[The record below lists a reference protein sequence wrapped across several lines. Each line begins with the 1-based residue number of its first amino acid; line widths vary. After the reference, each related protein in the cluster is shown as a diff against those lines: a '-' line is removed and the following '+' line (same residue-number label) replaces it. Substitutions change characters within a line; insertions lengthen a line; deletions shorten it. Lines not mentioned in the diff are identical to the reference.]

1 MFPLRDDTQ
10 SVSDRP
16 PWHSISDILFGVR
29 SHRRV
34 PLLILSV
41 VLLILFSG
49 PSTLPSPQQFPPA
62 LQASG
67 LIVVLDPAHGG
78 TDSGARGQG
87 GVAEK
92 DIVLDLAR
100 IVRSELERNGFRVL
114 LTRSD
119 DSSPSYDDRAAIANA
134 QRDVVFISLHV
145 ASTGAP
151 NTVRAYYEQFAAPFP
166 PAAAPP
172 APNSLPVWD
181 EAQRPYVD
189 ASHRL
194 ADLTQTQL
202 ATNFSGSPVTSM
214 GVPIRGLRS
223 VAAPAIAIEI
233 SSVSVPDPSSLATSA
248 APLASAIV
256 HALEAYRTPAV
267 AN

>member
-1 MFPLRDDTQ
+1 M
-10 SVSDRP
+10 
-16 PWHSISDILFGVR
+16 
-29 SHRRV
+29 
-34 PLLILSV
+34 
-41 VLLILFSG
+41 
-49 PSTLPSPQQFPPA
+49 
-62 LQASG
+62 
-67 LIVVLDPAHGG
+67 LDPAHGG
-78 TDSGARGQG
+78 TDSGARGQA

-100 IVRSELERNGFRVL
+100 SVRSELERNGFRVL
-114 LTRSD
+114 MTRSD
-119 DSSPSYDDRAAIANA
+119 DSSPSYDDRAAVANA
-134 QRDVVFISLHV
+134 QHDAVFISLHV

-172 APNSLPVWD
+172 APTSLPAWD

-202 ATNFSGSPVTSM
+202 ATSFSASPVTST

-223 VAAPAIAIEI
+223 VAAPAIAIEV
-233 SSVSVPDPSSLATSA
+233 SSVSVPDPNSLATSA
-248 APLASAIV
+248 SPLAGAIV
-256 HALEAYRTPAV
+256 HALQAFRTPAV